1 MKSNAKRGANDIPN
15 PRHLQG
21 TKLKANLEDSTDSMP
36 GFAHDDFTETY
47 RPLLVSRLRKIH
59 DIVLEG
65 VELAP
70 RKRKGRW

>member
-1 MKSNAKRGANDIPN
+1 MAFRAAGAHRAYKRLSA
-15 PRHLQG
+15 RAYA
-21 TKLKANLEDSTDSMP
+21 T
-36 GFAHDDFTETY
+36 GFTG
-47 RPLLVSRLRKIH
+47 RLRKIH